1 MAFGFSYSFKLQ
13 QMPPLDL
20 LEAFMDKHD
29 IGSEASHIQGEVL
42 YTKSEFSVHLHRPI
56 ILIWFYFGTSIR
68 FRPQG
73 NQILVTFRNKITSG
87 LMILLL
93 LLILGLFFGIS
104 GGNITLLSVTLAFL
118 AMLGVYG
125 ALGLRLLA
133 SGLYLKGKLEGM

>member
-13 QMPPLDL
+13 QMHPLDL

-29 IGSEASHIQGEVL
+29 MSSEASHIPEEVL
-42 YTKSEFSVHLHRPI
+42 YTKSEFSVHFHRPI

-73 NQILVTFRNKITSG
+73 NQILVSFSNKITSG

-93 LLILGLFFGIS
+93 LLVLGLFFGIS
-104 GGNITLLSVTLAFL
+104 GSNITPLSIGMTFL

-133 SGLYLKGKLEGM
+133 SGFYLKGKLEEM